1 MKVRALAILNTPDGT
16 KEVGDTYDLA
26 ADKAQELID
35 LGWVEKVDA
44 KSKPDAA
51 EAKA

>member
-16 KEVGDTYDLA
+16 KEVGDQFDMPA
-26 ADKAQELID
+26 AQVEELVE
-35 LGWVEKVDA
+35 LKWVEKVDA
-44 KSKPDAA
+44 KAKTDAA